1 MTEATTALTNAPL
14 PAAPGRVSITR
25 TVMRNPLGLTALIIL
40 TLIILISVVAPFFAP
55 HDPSEVKIDK
65 ILAPPSADYLLGG
78 DGAGRDVFSRLI
90 WAGQNTLLGALI
102 AVSIALVLGSVAGLV
117 AGYFG
122 KAFDAAFS
130 WASNI
135 LMALPAMI
143 VLLALYQTLGGSV
156 YSTMAVFGVM
166 LSPGFFR
173 LVRNQV
179 ITVKNE
185 LYVDAARVSGLSDA
199 RIISRHI
206 LRVVRS
212 PIIIQTSV
220 IAGIAIIIQSGL
232 EFLGLGDPATPTWGG
247 MLQDAFSNIY
257 ITPAGILWPGLII
270 AATVASLVLL
280 GNAVRDGLQGPR
292 AAAVRPRAVPQHP
305 HGHAAAPDAV
315 ESLDADPDKNAPLL
329 RVKDIQVGY
338 GSTENP
344 VTVVRGVSF
353 DVAPGE
359 IVGIVGESGSGKTQ
373 TAFSILGLLPR
384 GGRVLSGCIQFRGRD
399 ITFAPENEMQKLR
412 GRDIAYIPQEP
423 MSNLDPSFTIGHQL
437 VEPMQAVLKISKE
450 EARKRALALLARV
463 GIADP
468 ERTFRSYPHEISG
481 GMAQRVLIAGAVSCE
496 PKLLIADEPTTALD
510 VTVQA
515 EVLDLLRDLQSEMEM
530 GIVMVTHNF
539 GVVADLCDRV
549 VVMQNGRV
557 VETND
562 AETLFYAPA
571 EPYTKTLLAA
581 TLDDAPPRPPLGQ
594 KFLSSSKG
602 QNHA

>member
-1 MTEATTALTNAPL
+1 MTEATTALTSAPL
-14 PAAPGRVSITR
+14 PVAPGRVSITR
-25 TVMRNPLGLTALIIL
+25 TVLRNPLGLTALIIL
-40 TLIILISVVAPFFAP
+40 TLIILISVVAPSFAP
-55 HDPSEVKIDK
+55 HSPTEVKIDK
-65 ILAPPSADYLLGG
+65 ILAPPSADYVLGG

-102 AVSIALVLGSVAGLV
+102 AVSIALVLGSLAGLV

-122 KAFDAAFS
+122 RAFDATSS
-130 WASNI
+130 WGANI
-135 LMALPAMI
+135 LMALPHMI
-143 VLLALYQTLGGSV
+143 VLLALYQTLGGSM

-179 ITVKNE
+179 IAVKNE
-185 LYVDAARVSGLSDA
+185 LYVDAARVSGLSDT
-199 RIISRHI
+199 RIISRHV

-212 PIIIQTSV
+212 PIIIQTAI

-247 MLQDAFSNIY
+247 ILQNAFSNIY
-257 ITPAGILWPGLII
+257 IDPPGILWPGLVI

-280 GNAVRDGLQGPR
+280 GNAIRDGLQGPR
-292 AAAVRPRAVPQHP
+292 ASAARPRALPR
-305 HGHAAAPDAV
+305 HGHGQSRTHNTEPLNTD
-315 ESLDADPDKNAPLL
+315 SGNGPLL
-329 RVKDIQVGY
+329 RVQDIQVGY
-338 GSTENP
+338 GSTANP
-344 VTVVRGVSF
+344 LTVVRGVSF
-353 DVAPGE
+353 DVAAGE

-384 GGRVLSGCIQFRGRD
+384 GGRVLSGSIQFRGRD

-412 GRDIAYIPQEP
+412 GRELSYIPQEP

-450 EARKRALALLARV
+450 EARKRSLALLERV

-515 EVLDLLRDLQSEMEM
+515 EVLDLLRDLQREMGM
-530 GIVMVTHNF
+530 GIVLVTHNF

-562 AETLFYAPA
+562 AETLFSAPSD
-571 EPYTKTLLAA
+571 PYTQALLAA
-581 TLDDAPPRPPLGQ
+581 TLDGAPPRPPLAVTAAGTR
-594 KFLSSSKG
+594 KG
-602 QNHA
+602 NNDV

>member
-1 MTEATTALTNAPL
+1 MTEANTALTNAPL

-25 TVMRNPLGLTALIIL
+25 TVLRNPLGLTALIIL
-40 TLIILISVVAPFFAP
+40 AVIILISVVAPFFAP
-55 HDPSEVKIDK
+55 HSPTEVKIDK

-90 WAGQNTLLGALI
+90 WAGQNTLLGSLI
-102 AVSIALVLGSVAGLV
+102 AVSIALVLGSVAGLI

-122 KAFDAAFS
+122 KVFDATFS

-179 ITVKNE
+179 IAVKNE

-212 PIIIQTSV
+212 PIIIQTAV

-257 ITPAGILWPGLII
+257 INPAGILWPGLII
-270 AATVASLVLL
+270 AATVASLVLF
-280 GNAVRDGLQGPR
+280 GNAIRDGLQGPR
-292 AAAVRPRAVPQHP
+292 ATAVRPRAVRQHGP
-305 HGHAAAPDAV
+305 VPASSAGV
-315 ESLDADPDKNAPLL
+315 EILDADAGKAPLL
-329 RVKDIQVGY
+329 RVQDIQVGY
-338 GSTENP
+338 GSEENP
-344 VTVVRGVSF
+344 LTVVRGVSF
-353 DVAPGE
+353 DVAAGE

-384 GGRVLSGCIQFRGRD
+384 GGRVLSGSIQFRGRD
-399 ITFAPENEMQKLR
+399 ITYAPENEMQKLR
-412 GRDIAYIPQEP
+412 GREISYIPQEP

-437 VEPMQAVLKISKE
+437 VEPMHAVLKISKE
-450 EARKRALALLARV
+450 EARKRALTLLARV

-557 VETND
+557 VEANE
-562 AETLFYAPA
+562 AETLFYAPQD
-571 EPYTKTLLAA
+571 PYTRALLGA

-594 KFLSSSKG
+594 NFLTSSKG
-602 QNHA
+602 RNHA

>member
-25 TVMRNPLGLTALIIL
+25 TVLRNPLGLTALIIL

-55 HDPSEVKIDK
+55 HSPTEVKIDK
-65 ILAPPSADYLLGG
+65 ILAPPSAEYLLGG

-143 VLLALYQTLGGSV
+143 VLLALYQSLGGSV

-179 ITVKNE
+179 IAVKNE
-185 LYVDAARVSGLSDA
+185 LYVDAARVSGLSDT

-212 PIIIQTSV
+212 PIIIQTAV

-232 EFLGLGDPATPTWGG
+232 EFLGLGDPGTPTWGG

-257 ITPAGILWPGLII
+257 INPAGILWPGLII

-280 GNAVRDGLQGPR
+280 GNAIRDGLQGPR
-292 AAAVRPRAVPQHP
+292 AAAVRPRAVKQHGRGP
-305 HGHAAAPDAV
+305 ATTGGSEVPGT
-315 ESLDADPDKNAPLL
+315 EPGKAPLL
-329 RVKDIQVGY
+329 RVQDIKVGY
-338 GSTENP
+338 GSNEKP
-344 VTVVRGVSF
+344 LTVVKGVSF
-353 DVAPGE
+353 DVAAGE
-359 IVGIVGESGSGKTQ
+359 ILGIVGESGSGKTQ

-384 GGRVLSGCIQFRGRD
+384 GGRVLSGSIQFRGRD
-399 ITFAPENEMQKLR
+399 ITFAPEGEMQKLR
-412 GRDIAYIPQEP
+412 GRDISYIPQEP

-437 VEPMQAVLKISKE
+437 VEPMQTVLKISKD

-557 VETND
+557 VETNN
-562 AETLFYAPA
+562 AEALFYTPA
-571 EPYTKTLLAA
+571 EPYTKALLGA

-594 KFLSSSKG
+594 KFLKVSEG

>member
-1 MTEATTALTNAPL
+1 
-14 PAAPGRVSITR
+14 
-25 TVMRNPLGLTALIIL
+25 
-40 TLIILISVVAPFFAP
+40 VAPFFAP
-55 HDPSEVKIDK
+55 HSPTEVKIDK
-65 ILAPPSADYLLGG
+65 ILAPPSADYFLGG

-179 ITVKNE
+179 IAVKNE
-185 LYVDAARVSGLSDA
+185 LYVDAARVSGLSDT

-212 PIIIQTSV
+212 PIIIQTAV

-232 EFLGLGDPATPTWGG
+232 EFLGLGDPGTPTWGG

-257 ITPAGILWPGLII
+257 INPAGILWPGLII

-280 GNAVRDGLQGPR
+280 GNAIRDGLQGPR
-292 AAAVRPRAVPQHP
+292 AAAVRPRAIKQ
-305 HGHAAAPDAV
+305 HGHLPTTTPGIEALNPDP
-315 ESLDADPDKNAPLL
+315 EKAPLL
-329 RVKDIQVGY
+329 RVQDIQVGY
-338 GSTENP
+338 GSAANP
-344 VTVVRGVSF
+344 LTVVKGVSF
-353 DVAPGE
+353 DVAAGE
-359 IVGIVGESGSGKTQ
+359 ILGIVGESGSGKTQ

-384 GGRVLSGCIQFRGRD
+384 GGRVLSGSIQFRGRD
-399 ITFAPENEMQKLR
+399 ITSAPESEMQKLR
-412 GRDIAYIPQEP
+412 GRDISYIPQEP

-437 VEPMQAVLKISKE
+437 VEPMQTVLKISKE
-450 EARKRALALLARV
+450 EARKRAHALLARV

-468 ERTFRSYPHEISG
+468 QRTFRSYPHEISG

-515 EVLDLLRDLQSEMEM
+515 EVLDLLRDLQREMEM

-557 VETND
+557 VETNN
-562 AETLFYAPA
+562 AETLFYAPT
-571 EPYTKTLLAA
+571 EPYTKALLGA
-581 TLDDAPPRPPLGQ
+581 TLDDAPPRPPLA
-594 KFLSSSKG
+594 LTSRSTSKG
-602 QNHA
+602 INHA

>member
-1 MTEATTALTNAPL
+1 MTEASTTLTSAPL

-25 TVMRNPLGLTALIIL
+25 TVLRNPLGLTALIALIV
-40 TLIILISVVAPFFAP
+40 IILISVIAPFFAP
-55 HDPSEVKIDK
+55 HSPTEVKIDK
-65 ILAPPSADYLLGG
+65 ILAPPSADNLLGG

-122 KAFDAAFS
+122 KLFDAAFS
-130 WASNI
+130 WAANI

-166 LSPGFFR
+166 LSPGFYR

-179 ITVKNE
+179 IAVKNE
-185 LYVDAARVSGLSDA
+185 LYVDAARVSGLTDT
-199 RIISRHI
+199 RIIRRHI

-212 PIIIQTSV
+212 PIIIQTAI

-257 ITPAGILWPGLII
+257 INPAGILWPGLII

-280 GNAVRDGLQGPR
+280 GNAIRDGLQGPR
-292 AAAVRPRAVPQHP
+292 AAAIRPRAVKQHGTGP
-305 HGHAAAPDAV
+305 VTTPDT
-315 ESLDADPDKNAPLL
+315 ESLSRAPGKGPLL
-329 RVKDIQVGY
+329 RVQDIQVGY
-338 GSTENP
+338 GSAEKP
-344 VTVVRGVSF
+344 LTVVRGVSF
-353 DVAPGE
+353 EVAAGE

-384 GGRVLSGCIQFRGRD
+384 GGRVLSGSIQFRGRD
-399 ITFAPENEMQKLR
+399 ITFAPESRMRKLR
-412 GRDIAYIPQEP
+412 GREISYIPQEP

-437 VEPMQAVLKISKE
+437 VEPMQTVLKISKE
-450 EARKRALALLARV
+450 EARKRSIALLARV

-515 EVLDLLRDLQSEMEM
+515 EVLDLLRDLQREMGM
-530 GIVMVTHNF
+530 GIVLVTHNF

-557 VETND
+557 VEAND
-562 AETLFYAPA
+562 AETLFSAPG
-571 EPYTKTLLAA
+571 EPYTKALLAA
-581 TLDDAPPRPPLGQ
+581 TLDDTPPRPPLALASPA
-594 KFLSSSKG
+594 FSKG
-602 QNHA
+602 NHNA